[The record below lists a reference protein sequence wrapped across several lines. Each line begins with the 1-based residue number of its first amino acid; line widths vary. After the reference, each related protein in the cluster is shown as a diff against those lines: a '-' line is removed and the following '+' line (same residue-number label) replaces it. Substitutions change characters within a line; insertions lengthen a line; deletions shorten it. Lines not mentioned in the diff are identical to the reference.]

1 MTAVSLEG
9 RPVRVNNIFCI
20 GRNYAAHAAEL
31 GNAAPAAPLVFL
43 KPNCALNTAP
53 VVRLPPGADNVH
65 YETELVLLIGRDA
78 DALTPENALDA
89 VAGYAVGLDL
99 TERSWQKQ
107 AQAAG
112 LPWTKGKG
120 FRQAACVSDF
130 VGAHALDTIR
140 AHGFT
145 LILNGQTRQRGE
157 LRNMIFPV
165 ETLLCTLAADYGLQA
180 GDLVFTGTPEGVG
193 ALSAGDVLELD
204 LAGLVSARFEIAR

>member
-9 RPVRVNNIFCI
+9 RPVRANNIFCI

-65 YETELVLLIGRDA
+65 YETELVLLIGRDT
-78 DALTPENALDA
+78 DALTPENAADA

-145 LILNGQTRQRGE
+145 LT
-157 LRNMIFPV
+157 
-165 ETLLCTLAADYGLQA
+165 
-180 GDLVFTGTPEGVG
+180 
-193 ALSAGDVLELD
+193 
-204 LAGLVSARFEIAR
+204 